1 MPKEAPLADQLH
13 PGAMPRKCARRRRTR
28 SIPRVREGPG
38 LTLYPEQEEAILEV
52 FAGKNVILNTP
63 TGSGKSLVATAMH
76 FWPWPRGG
84 ARFTPAR
91 SKHSSAKSS
100 SRYAAIL
107 AHNGGLVGGICRG
120 VTDYV
125 YFRARTNSSTPPITT
140 GSSPIDGRRSLGFS
154 CRSQYALNQV

>member
-1 MPKEAPLADQLH
+1 MPKEAPLADQLFTLAPCPENVH
-13 PGAMPRKCARRRRTR
+13 AEDVLDRFLAYVKDQ
-28 SIPRVREGPG
+28 G
-38 LTLYPEQEEAILEV
+38 LTLYPAQEEAILEV

-120 VTDYV
+120 VTDCV
-125 YFRARTNSSTPPITT
+125 YFRARTNSSTPPVTT
-140 GSSPIDGRRSLGFS
+140 GSSPIDAGVLLDSVAAANMR
-154 CRSQYALNQV
+154 